1 MLISSLKLKGKNCE
15 LMVIVG
21 ADSIKDPTCGTS
33 ALKHGLN
40 YCGKQDCEESELLY
54 DLKTKYL
61 SSFSNLEHVLPT
73 SFEKA
78 CASRLPSMDQICV
91 FLSKFMYSPLIS
103 ITEMIPHYDS
113 KVSLKQKFEDLI
125 SAIHEKAEQ
134 DKKIFAILIDEM
146 PPSFFETCAEYEEFF
161 QHLQN
166 EYPLVYIFMAI
177 SPSGRNLTQPIK
189 VKFKDDRKIFA
200 KQLRTRH
207 RNSFLLSNFL
217 IHLTYSYNK
226 LKQAEVKFQ
235 CLSPNQDVPLDASNL
250 PDGEITLWYH
260 QSEDISDIEILKFL
274 HDTYLPEDGQ
284 VLVSPYQ
291 QNLSQRLYDWCLEK
305 KWDIVTHANMTGSER
320 DWVIAFA
327 DDNFGNLEVMSRA
340 RKRLIIITR

>member
-1 MLISSLKLKGKNCE
+1 
-15 LMVIVG
+15 
-21 ADSIKDPTCGTS
+21 
-33 ALKHGLN
+33 
-40 YCGKQDCEESELLY
+40 
-54 DLKTKYL
+54 
-61 SSFSNLEHVLPT
+61 
-73 SFEKA
+73 
-78 CASRLPSMDQICV
+78 
-91 FLSKFMYSPLIS
+91 
-103 ITEMIPHYDS
+103 MIPNYDD
-113 KVSLKQKFEDLI
+113 KLLIKQKFEELVK
-125 SAIHEKAEQ
+125 AIQEKAEQ
-134 DKKIFAILIDEM
+134 CKTMFAILIDEM
-146 PPSFFETCAEYEEFF
+146 PPSFFENCVEYEEFF
-161 QHLQN
+161 DYLQN
-166 EYPLVYIFMAI
+166 EYPLVHVFMAI
-177 SPSGRNLTQPIK
+177 SPSGRNLSRPIEME
-189 VKFKDDRKIFA
+189 FKDDNKIFA

-217 IHLTYSYNK
+217 IHLTYDYNK
-226 LKQAEVKFQ
+226 LKQAQSTFQ
-235 CLSPNQDVPLDASNL
+235 CLSPVQDVPLDASDL

-260 QSEDISDIEILKFL
+260 QSGDVTDIEILKFL